1 MINEIAGKK
10 NDKSNLV
17 DYLKMKMLTFTMQ
30 RKLVTH
36 SQSTSPDVGEKFAN
50 KIPASTKSI
59 SEYLKLMGSNTK
71 SIFLQPTHENEIRK
85 IAFDLPSKA
94 SCGHER
100 VSNVLLKENNYTY
113 RRTTVPDIQPIHT
126 YWGIPR

>member
-17 DYLKMKMLTFTMQ
+17 DYLKIEDVNIYNAKKISNSFA
-30 RKLVTH
+30 KYF
-36 SQSTSPDVGEKFAN
+36 SDVGEKFAN

-59 SEYLKLMGSNTK
+59 SEYLKLMGCNTK
-71 SIFLQPTHENEIRK
+71 SIFLQPTDENEIRK

-94 SCGHER
+94 SYGHDR
-100 VSNVLLKENNYTY
+100 VSNVLLKEIITHI
-113 RRTTVPDIQPIHT
+113 TDHCA
-126 YWGIPR
+126 